1 MASMDNVRRQRERH
15 HVFSNLFSGAVAGA
29 VAKSTI
35 APLDR
40 AKIVFQV
47 STNKAFSFRKCFRFL
62 QNTVKQDGYR
72 ALWKGNAATMVRI
85 VPYAG
90 ISFTTN
96 EHFKSYLSQDG
107 HLSNHRRFL
116 AGSMAGI
123 TASSLTYVLE
133 VMRARIACQPE
144 HKTMRSSA
152 RLIWAEQG
160 YRSLFRG
167 LVPTLFG
174 VFIYGGTSF
183 TVYGILKKRH
193 TSEKEISFYQRFAYG
208 AIAGGISQ
216 TISYPIDIVRR
227 RMQTGGI
234 LGDHSERYSTVRSTI
249 KHIRETEGIRKGLY
263 KGLSLNYVKGP
274 VAVGISYTVFD
285 FVNQKISGQYSS

>member
-1 MASMDNVRRQRERH
+1 MDNVREQRKKP

-47 STNKAFSFRKCFRFL
+47 STNKAFSFKKCGRFL
-62 QNTVKQDGYR
+62 RDTVRKDGYR

-96 EHFKSYLSQDG
+96 EHFKSYLTQDG
-107 HLSNHRRFL
+107 HLSNPRRFL
-116 AGSMAGI
+116 SGSMAGV

-144 HKTMRSSA
+144 HTTLRSSFK
-152 RLIWAEQG
+152 LIKAEQG

-167 LVPTLFG
+167 LIPTLFG

-183 TVYGILKKRH
+183 TVYGILKKQH
-193 TSEKEISFYQRFAYG
+193 TSEREITFYHRFGYG
-208 AIAGGISQ
+208 ALAGGISQ
-216 TISYPIDIVRR
+216 SVSYPIDIVRR

-249 KHIRETEGIRKGLY
+249 RHILETEGVRRGLY
-263 KGLSLNYVKGP
+263 KGLCLNYVKGP

>member
-1 MASMDNVRRQRERH
+1 MDNVSSRRKK
-15 HVFSNLFSGAVAGA
+15 HVLSNLFSGAVAGA

-47 STNKAFSFRKCFRFL
+47 STNKVFSFKKCYRFL
-62 QNTVKQDGYR
+62 HNTVRQDGYR

-96 EHFKSYLSQDG
+96 EHFKSHLSKDG
-107 HLSNHRRFL
+107 HLSHPKRFL
-116 AGSMAGI
+116 AGSLAGVS
-123 TASSLTYVLE
+123 ASSLTYVLE
-133 VMRARIACQPE
+133 VLRARIACQPD
-144 HKTMRSSA
+144 HKTMWTSFN
-152 RLIWAEQG
+152 LIRAEG

-167 LVPTLFG
+167 LIPTLFG

-193 TSEKEISFYQRFAYG
+193 SSEQDISFYRRFGYG
-208 AIAGGISQ
+208 ALAGAISQ
-216 TISYPIDIVRR
+216 SVSYPIDIVRR

-234 LGDHSERYSTVRSTI
+234 LGDHSERYATVRSTI
-249 KHIRETEGIRKGLY
+249 KHILETEGVRRGLY
-263 KGLSLNYVKGP
+263 KGLCLNYVKGP

-285 FVNQKISGQYSS
+285 FVNKEVCGQYSA